1 MFGGALII
9 NEALPRHTAPLPMIL
24 IGRQLVGGGLGQGS
38 EFLSSGDSRTLPTA
52 SGWRRPHGEDSRP
65 VVDSHREPAQSN
77 ALWSLRI
84 YLRADR
90 AITCTFRGGSAF
102 TCDPYA
108 PVELEDPPNALDDDC
123 DGLVDEAP
131 LECGVCGSEP
141 PYFSPCDSELV
152 EEGGMVRC
160 GEQACATL
168 EDCCAQNN
176 REFTPDGCGGCV
188 ERFTGERCDTCT
200 ERYTGPDC
208 SQCAERFAGE
218 NCEQCAPRFSGDD
231 CSQCLERFAGVNCDE
246 CAPRFAGATCDECA
260 PRFAGENCE
269 QCAPRFQGEG
279 CADCSP
285 GHSGANCAVET
296 CGDNVQTPSEE
307 CDDGV
312 NDGQSGCFQCRT
324 VTADNCGD
332 ADCSRGGTRRGWAS
346 DLLPQTAKL
355 NAFDAAAGDLF
366 GYSVAISGDTA
377 IVGGRNDDDGG
388 KTAVRP
394 IFTRGADGSGVKP
407 ETHRRRCRGW

>member
-1 MFGGALII
+1 MVRDFQVSPPEKLRADVEIPIVNPGLHGLVGQLTIV
-9 NEALPRHTAPLPMIL
+9 NEAPHGIRLHANDEL
-24 IGRQLVGGGLGQGS
+24 IWRQLVGGGLGQGS
-38 EFLSSGDSRTLPTA
+38 EFLSSGDSRTFPLPLDGDDRTVKIHDP
-52 SGWRRPHGEDSRP
+52 WLIRIENQRNQMLLVNTP
-65 VVDSHREPAQSN
+65 
-77 ALWSLRI
+77 I

-108 PVELEDPPNALDDDC
+108 PVELEDPPNELDDDC

-218 NCEQCAPRFSGDD
+218 NCEKCSPRFSGDD
-231 CSQCLERFAGVNCDE
+231 CSQCLERFAGVNYDE
-246 CAPRFAGATCDECA
+246 CAPRFAGANCDQCVE
-260 PRFAGENCE
+260 RFVRKLRAM
-269 QCAPRFQGEG
+269 R
-279 CADCSP
+279 
-285 GHSGANCAVET
+285 
-296 CGDNVQTPSEE
+296 
-307 CDDGV
+307 
-312 NDGQSGCFQCRT
+312 
-324 VTADNCGD
+324 
-332 ADCSRGGTRRGWAS
+332 AS
-346 DLLPQTAKL
+346 
-355 NAFDAAAGDLF
+355 FF
-366 GYSVAISGDTA
+366 G
-377 IVGGRNDDDGG
+377 
-388 KTAVRP
+388 
-394 IFTRGADGSGVKP
+394 
-407 ETHRRRCRGW
+407 